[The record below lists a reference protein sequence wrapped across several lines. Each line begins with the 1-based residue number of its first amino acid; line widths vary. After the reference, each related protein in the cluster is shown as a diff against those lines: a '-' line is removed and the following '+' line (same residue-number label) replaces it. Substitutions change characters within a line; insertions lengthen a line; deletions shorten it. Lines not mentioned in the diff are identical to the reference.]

1 MTMHRRILV
10 SSFALMAMLALAGTG
25 CSDVCDAYC
34 DATVDKI
41 GELGCWE
48 VWGTGWSDQGYEDD
62 ADYLGHCKDTFQAT
76 YQDARENSDSA
87 AADVRQTCSDKL
99 DETNAA
105 ESCDDVA
112 LAGY

>member
-1 MTMHRRILV
+1 MHRRIV
-10 SSFALMAMLALAGTG
+10 SWGIVAVMIGALGGIG
-25 CSDVCDAYC
+25 CSDICDAYC

-41 GELGCWE
+41 GGLGCWE
-48 VWGTGWSDQGYEDD
+48 VWGTSWSDQGYEDQD
-62 ADYLGHCKDTFQAT
+62 DYLGHCKDTLEAT

-87 AADVRQTCSDKL
+87 AADVRQTCADKL
-99 DETNAA
+99 DETEAA